1 MKTSATNKKIR
12 TLLTDIRNEVLIPRP
27 EFQRRLVWSNK
38 HKSAFIQTVLDGYPF
53 PEIYIAAGEVDP
65 DTGEGKEM
73 LVDGQQRLTTLK
85 QYFEASPD
93 LRLSRGVTPYS
104 DLSEE
109 KKVDF
114 LEYQV
119 VVRDLGKIDITE
131 IIEVFQRINSTNYA
145 LNAMEIHNARFD
157 GEMKQFAQTLAD
169 HSFFHE
175 HRVFYTNEIR
185 RMGDVRFTLSVVVT
199 AMLTYFDR
207 DNELEDYLRYYNE
220 VFEEKCDLETG
231 FLRVFDFIE
240 ACNFPQD
247 SRVWRKTDLFTLLV
261 EVYRVLI
268 KENKP
273 LEPEQIGKRLRKFYE
288 LVDTSARKPEEEI
301 EIEHGRIIEYAT
313 ATRQATTA
321 RSSRILRGKI
331 VRDVINGNFAFGKK
345 QD

>member
-1 MKTSATNKKIR
+1 MQISATNKKVR
-12 TLLTDIRNEVLIPRP
+12 TLLADIRNEVLIPRP

-93 LRLSRGVTPYS
+93 LRLSRGVTPY
-104 DLSEE
+104 LELPKE

-119 VVRDLGKIDITE
+119 VVRDLGKIDIAE

-145 LNAMEIHNARFD
+145 LNAMEIQNARFD
-157 GEMKQFAQTLAD
+157 GEMKQFAEKLAEN
-169 HSFFHE
+169 SLFQE

-185 RMGDVRFTLSVVVT
+185 RMGDVRFTLSIVVT
-199 AMLTYFDR
+199 VMLTYFDR
-207 DNELEDYLRYYNE
+207 DNELESYLQQYNE
-220 VFEEKCDLETG
+220 VFEEKCYLEAA
-231 FLRVFDFIE
+231 FQKVFDFIE

-247 SRVWRKTDLFTLLV
+247 SRVWKKTDLFTLIV
-261 EVYRVLI
+261 EVYRDLI
-268 KENKP
+268 KENKS
-273 LEPEQIGKRLRKFYE
+273 LEPTKIGKRLRKFYE
-288 LVDTSARKPEEEI
+288 LVDESGQQAEEI
-301 EIEHGRIIEYAT
+301 ENEHKRIVEYST
-313 ATRQATTA
+313 ATRQATNA

-345 QD
+345 RD

>member
-1 MKTSATNKKIR
+1 MQTSATNKKVR
-12 TLLTDIRNEVLIPRP
+12 TLLADIRNEVLIPRP

-93 LRLSRGVTPYS
+93 LRLSKGVTPYS
-104 DLSEE
+104 ELSEE

-119 VVRDLGKIDITE
+119 VVRDLGKIDIAE
-131 IIEVFQRINSTNYA
+131 IKEVFQRINSTSYA

-157 GEMKQFAQTLAD
+157 GEMKQFAQTL
-169 HSFFHE
+169 SENPFFQK

-185 RMGDVRFTLSVVVT
+185 RMRDVHFTLSVVVT

-207 DNELEDYLRYYNE
+207 DSELEDYLRYYNE
-220 VFEEKCDLETG
+220 VFEEKCDLEAA
-231 FLRVFDFIE
+231 FQKVFDFIE
-240 ACNFPQD
+240 ACDFPQG

-261 EVYRVLI
+261 EVYRDLI
-268 KENKP
+268 KENKS
-273 LEPEQIGKRLRKFYE
+273 LEPTKTGKQLRKFYE
-288 LVDTSARKPEEEI
+288 LVDKSARKPEEEI
-301 EIEHGRIIEYAT
+301 EIEHRRIIEYAT

-321 RSSRILRGKI
+321 RGSRILRGKI

>member
-1 MKTSATNKKIR
+1 MQTSATNKKVR
-12 TLLTDIRNEVLIPRP
+12 TLLADIRSEALIPRP

-104 DLSEE
+104 ELPEE

-119 VVRDLGKIDITE
+119 VVRDLGKIDIAE
-131 IIEVFQRINSTNYA
+131 IKEVFQRINSTNYA
-145 LNAMEIHNARFD
+145 LNAMEIQNARFD
-157 GEMKQFAQTLAD
+157 GEMKQFAEKLAEN
-169 HSFFHE
+169 SFFQDR
-175 HRVFYTNEIR
+175 RVFYTNEIR
-185 RMGDVRFTLSVVVT
+185 RMGDVRFTLSIVVT
-199 AMLTYFDR
+199 VMLTYFDG
-207 DNELEDYLRYYNE
+207 DSELEDYLRSYNE
-220 VFEEKCDLETG
+220 VFEEKYDLEAA
-231 FLRVFDFIE
+231 FQRVFDFIE
-240 ACNFPQD
+240 ACNFSRD
-247 SRVWRKTDLFTLLV
+247 SRVWRKAGLFTLLV
-261 EVYRVLI
+261 EVYRALI

-273 LEPEQIGKRLRKFYE
+273 LEPTKTGKQLRKFYE
-288 LVDTSARKPEEEI
+288 LVDNLGQQVKAI
-301 EIEHGRIIEYAT
+301 ENEHRRIVEYAT
-313 ATRQATTA
+313 AASQGTNNRG
-321 RSSRILRGKI
+321 SRILRGKI
-331 VRDVINGNFAFGKK
+331 VQDVINGNFAFGKK